1 MQQRLQVGALEASE
15 GRQRLKG
22 FSGWALCRAVEG
34 VRRDHGTHVALVRF
48 GERVDL
54 AVKELCSCT
63 AGRAEGGQARLLGWS
78 AGLSSALITA
88 EHVERLH
95 GDEAGGRLSVLWITQ
110 DRDRDMVALL
120 QHDAEPVELKVAKL
134 QAAAHILHRGDQ
146 VA

>member
-1 MQQRLQVGALEASE
+1 MGTR
-15 GRQRLKG
+15 G
-22 FSGWALCRAVEG
+22 FWGWC
-34 VRRDHGTHVALVRF
+34 
-48 GERVDL
+48 
-54 AVKELCSCT
+54 
-63 AGRAEGGQARLLGWS
+63 

-110 DRDRDMVALL
+110 DRDRDVVALL

-146 VA
+146 LA